1 VRAGTA
7 GEGAAAGARPAS
19 ESTFAAGGDA
29 FVLRGDLEKR
39 GGTALPHLSMGMSH
53 DFAVAVEE
61 GATLVRGD
69 VTEPAGL
76 AAALADSGLLRPG
89 TLYQVDYRLLAR
101 DGQTLDQ
108 LRRAALAPFDT
119 GARWRDRN
127 RAEPAVA
134 RFVDRLGAFLVL
146 VGLVVSYVSRA
157 SATGVPRQHIEA
169 QIRLFWSV
177 FWWTIAA
184 WIGIA
189 VSAVAS
195 LVLIGIP
202 FLLLFLLIW
211 FLLSVWFT
219 VKSVLGLIQL
229 LQDRPI

>member
-1 VRAGTA
+1 MTTPNFTSGQEA
-7 GEGAAAGARPAS
+7 EGKVPALI
-19 ESTFAAGGDA
+19 AW
-29 FVLRGDLEKR
+29 
-39 GGTALPHLSMGMSH
+39 ALFILSIPS
-53 DFAVAVEE
+53 A
-61 GATLVRGD
+61 
-69 VTEPAGL
+69 
-76 AAALADSGLLRPG
+76 
-89 TLYQVDYRLLAR
+89 
-101 DGQTLDQ
+101 
-108 LRRAALAPFDT
+108 
-119 GARWRDRN
+119 N
-127 RAEPAVA
+127 I
-134 RFVDRLGAFLVL
+134 LVL

>member
-1 VRAGTA
+1 MTNEPNFIAGQPS
-7 GEGAAAGARPAS
+7 EGKVGALIAW
-19 ESTFAAGGDA
+19 
-29 FVLRGDLEKR
+29 
-39 GGTALPHLSMGMSH
+39 ALFILSIPS
-53 DFAVAVEE
+53 ANV
-61 GATLVRGD
+61 
-69 VTEPAGL
+69 
-76 AAALADSGLLRPG
+76 
-89 TLYQVDYRLLAR
+89 
-101 DGQTLDQ
+101 
-108 LRRAALAPFDT
+108 
-119 GARWRDRN
+119 
-127 RAEPAVA
+127 
-134 RFVDRLGAFLVL
+134 LVL
-146 VGLVVSYVSRA
+146 IGLVVSYVTRGT
-157 SATGVPRQHIEA
+157 ATGVARQHIDA

-195 LVLIGIP
+195 LVLIGVP